1 MKNYSIYLIKIV
13 FYRNICCFLI
23 TYWFLYK
30 ILMSILK
37 QKTIKQTIKF
47 KGVGLHSGKKVE
59 MAIKPSSPNSG
70 ILFKRID
77 LQNNNIIIPNVF
89 NVVSAN
95 LCTTVSN
102 EFGAKVST
110 IEHLMSAMYV
120 LGLDNAIIELNSEE
134 VPIMDGSAKNFVEK
148 IINAGFIV
156 SDVPLKFI
164 KIEKSVLVKKDNKFI
179 KIEKSNISLDI
190 EFEIKY
196 NNPLIGTQK
205 NKVSV
210 YHDNLDYVLNSR
222 TFCLFEDI
230 EKLKKAGLAQG
241 GSLDNAIVVK
251 DDKVL
256 NNGGLRNS
264 LEFVNH
270 KILDCIGDIYLS
282 GYKLIGSI
290 KCSQGGHS
298 LTNTLLREV
307 FKDKSNFSIFELK
320 EKSLPH
326 SFINKSALKSIA

>member
-1 MKNYSIYLIKIV
+1 
-13 FYRNICCFLI
+13 
-23 TYWFLYK
+23 
-30 ILMSILK
+30 MSILK
-37 QKTIKQTIKF
+37 QKTLKQPIKF
-47 KGVGLHSGKKVE
+47 SGVGLHSGKKVD
-59 MAIKPSSPNSG
+59 MTIKPSSPNSG
-70 ILFKRID
+70 ITFKRID
-77 LQNNNIIIPNVF
+77 LPNNNVIIPNLF
-89 NVVSAN
+89 NVVNAN
-95 LCTTVSN
+95 LCTTISN
-102 EFGAKVST
+102 EYGAKVST

-120 LGLDNAIIELNSEE
+120 LGLDNAIVELNSQE

-148 IINAGFIV
+148 IITAGFTV
-156 SDVPLKFI
+156 SDAPIKFI
-164 KIEKSVLVKKDNKFI
+164 KIEKTVSVEKENKYI

-196 NNPLIGTQK
+196 KNPLIGTQK

-210 YHDNLDYVLNSR
+210 YQDNLDEVLSSR

-230 EKLKKAGLAQG
+230 EKLKNAGLALG

-251 DDKVL
+251 DNKIL
-256 NNGGLRNS
+256 NKNGLRNK

-270 KILDCIGDIYLS
+270 KILDCIGDIYLA

-290 KCSQGGHS
+290 QCSQGGHS
-298 LTNTLLREV
+298 LTNDLLREV

>member
-1 MKNYSIYLIKIV
+1 
-13 FYRNICCFLI
+13 
-23 TYWFLYK
+23 
-30 ILMSILK
+30 MSILK
-37 QKTIKQTIKF
+37 QKTIKGPISLN
-47 KGVGLHSGKKVE
+47 GIGLHSGKKVK
-59 MAIKPSSPNSG
+59 MTIKPSSPNSG
-70 ILFKRID
+70 IIFKRTD
-77 LQNNNIIIPNVF
+77 LQNNNLIIPNVF

-95 LCTTVSN
+95 LCTTISN
-102 EFGAKVST
+102 EFGTKVST

-120 LGLDNAIIELNSEE
+120 LGVDNAIVELNSEE
-134 VPIMDGSAKNFVEK
+134 VPIMDGSAKNFVEE
-148 IINAGFIV
+148 IIKMGFVV
-156 SDVPLKFI
+156 SDVPLKLI
-164 KIEKSVLVKKDNKFI
+164 KIEKTVSLKKENKFI
-179 KIEKSNISLDI
+179 EIEKSNISLDI

-205 NKVSV
+205 NKISV
-210 YHDNLDYVLNSR
+210 YQDNLDLVMSSR

-256 NNGGLRNS
+256 NKDGLRNK

-298 LTNTLLREV
+298 LTNSLLREV

-326 SFINKSALKSIA
+326 TFINKSALKSIA

>member
-1 MKNYSIYLIKIV
+1 
-13 FYRNICCFLI
+13 
-23 TYWFLYK
+23 
-30 ILMSILK
+30 MSILK
-37 QKTIKQTIKF
+37 QKTIKGPISLN
-47 KGVGLHSGKKVE
+47 GIGLHSGKKVK
-59 MAIKPSSPNSG
+59 MTIKPSSPNSG
-70 ILFKRID
+70 IIFKRTD
-77 LQNNNIIIPNVF
+77 LQNNNLIIPNVF

-95 LCTTVSN
+95 LCTTISN

-120 LGLDNAIIELNSEE
+120 LGVDNAVVELNSEE
-134 VPIMDGSAKNFVEK
+134 VPIMDGSAKNFVEE
-148 IINAGFIV
+148 IINTGFVV

-164 KIEKSVLVKKDNKFI
+164 KIEKTVSLKKENKFI
-179 KIEKSNISLDI
+179 EIEKSNISLDI

-205 NKVSV
+205 NKISV
-210 YHDNLDYVLNSR
+210 YQDNLDVVLSSR

-256 NNGGLRNS
+256 NKDGLRNK

-298 LTNTLLREV
+298 LTNSLLKEV

-326 SFINKSALKSIA
+326 TFINKSALKSIA

>member
-1 MKNYSIYLIKIV
+1 M
-13 FYRNICCFLI
+13 
-23 TYWFLYK
+23 
-30 ILMSILK
+30 
-37 QKTIKQTIKF
+37 
-47 KGVGLHSGKKVE
+47 G
-59 MAIKPSSPNSG
+59 
-70 ILFKRID
+70 
-77 LQNNNIIIPNVF
+77 
-89 NVVSAN
+89 
-95 LCTTVSN
+95 
-102 EFGAKVST
+102 
-110 IEHLMSAMYV
+110 
-120 LGLDNAIIELNSEE
+120 
-134 VPIMDGSAKNFVEK
+134 FV
-148 IINAGFIV
+148 V

-164 KIEKSVLVKKDNKFI
+164 KIEKTVSLKKENKFI
-179 KIEKSNISLDI
+179 EIEKSNISLDI

-205 NKVSV
+205 NKISV
-210 YHDNLDYVLNSR
+210 YQDNLDVVLSSR

-256 NNGGLRNS
+256 NKDGLRNK

-298 LTNTLLREV
+298 LTNSLLREV

-326 SFINKSALKSIA
+326 TFINKSALKSIA

>member
-1 MKNYSIYLIKIV
+1 
-13 FYRNICCFLI
+13 
-23 TYWFLYK
+23 
-30 ILMSILK
+30 
-37 QKTIKQTIKF
+37 
-47 KGVGLHSGKKVE
+47 
-59 MAIKPSSPNSG
+59 
-70 ILFKRID
+70 
-77 LQNNNIIIPNVF
+77 
-89 NVVSAN
+89 
-95 LCTTVSN
+95 
-102 EFGAKVST
+102 
-110 IEHLMSAMYV
+110 
-120 LGLDNAIIELNSEE
+120 
-134 VPIMDGSAKNFVEK
+134 MDGSAKNFVEK
-148 IINAGFIV
+148 IINVGFVV

-164 KIEKSVLVKKDNKFI
+164 KIEKTVSLKKENKFI
-179 KIEKSNISLDI
+179 EIEKSNISLDI

-196 NNPLIGTQK
+196 KNPLIGTQK

-210 YHDNLDYVLNSR
+210 YQDNLYKVLSSR

-241 GSLDNAIVVK
+241 GSLNNAIVVK

-256 NNGGLRNS
+256 NKDGLRNN

-298 LTNTLLREV
+298 LTNSLLREV

-326 SFINKSALKSIA
+326 TFINKSALKSIA

>member
-1 MKNYSIYLIKIV
+1 
-13 FYRNICCFLI
+13 
-23 TYWFLYK
+23 
-30 ILMSILK
+30 MSILK
-37 QKTIKQTIKF
+37 QKTIKGPISF
-47 KGVGLHSGKKVE
+47 SGIGLHSGKNVK
-59 MAIKPSSPNSG
+59 MTIKPSSPNSG
-70 ILFKRID
+70 IIFKRTD
-77 LQNNNIIIPNVF
+77 LQNNNLIIPNVF

-95 LCTTVSN
+95 LCTTISN

-120 LGLDNAIIELNSEE
+120 LGVDNAIVELNSEE
-134 VPIMDGSAKNFVEK
+134 VPIMDGSAKNFVEE
-148 IINAGFIV
+148 ITNMGFVV
-156 SDVPLKFI
+156 SDVPLKLI
-164 KIEKSVLVKKDNKFI
+164 KIEKTVSLKKENKFI
-179 KIEKSNISLDI
+179 AIEKSNISLDI

-205 NKVSV
+205 NKISV
-210 YHDNLDYVLNSR
+210 YQDNLDEVLSSR

-256 NNGGLRNS
+256 NKDGLRNK

-290 KCSQGGHS
+290 KCSQGGHK
-298 LTNTLLREV
+298 LTNSLLREV

-326 SFINKSALKSIA
+326 TFINKSALKSIA

>member
-1 MKNYSIYLIKIV
+1 
-13 FYRNICCFLI
+13 
-23 TYWFLYK
+23 
-30 ILMSILK
+30 MSILK
-37 QKTIKQTIKF
+37 QKTIKGPISF
-47 KGVGLHSGKKVE
+47 SGIGLHSGKNVK
-59 MAIKPSSPNSG
+59 MTIKPSSPNSG
-70 ILFKRID
+70 IIFKRTD
-77 LQNNNIIIPNVF
+77 LQNNNLIIPNVF

-95 LCTTVSN
+95 LCTTISN
-102 EFGAKVST
+102 EFGTKVST

-120 LGLDNAIIELNSEE
+120 LGVDNAIVELNSEE
-134 VPIMDGSAKNFVEK
+134 VPIMDGSAKNFVEE
-148 IINAGFIV
+148 IIKMGFVV
-156 SDVPLKFI
+156 SDVPLKLI
-164 KIEKSVLVKKDNKFI
+164 KIEKTVSLKKENKFI
-179 KIEKSNISLDI
+179 EIEKSNISLDI

-205 NKVSV
+205 NKISV
-210 YHDNLDYVLNSR
+210 YQDNLDIVMSSR

-251 DDKVL
+251 DDQVL
-256 NNGGLRNS
+256 NKDGLRNK

-298 LTNTLLREV
+298 LTNSLLREV

-326 SFINKSALKSIA
+326 TFINKSALKSIA